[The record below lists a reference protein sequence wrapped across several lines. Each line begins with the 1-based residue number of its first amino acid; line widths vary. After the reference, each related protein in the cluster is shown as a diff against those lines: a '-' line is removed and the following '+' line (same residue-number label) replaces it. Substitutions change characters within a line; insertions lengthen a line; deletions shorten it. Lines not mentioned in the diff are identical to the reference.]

1 MLRSRTSRRAAPH
14 AYDRTAWATDARL
27 QQPRTEH
34 PMPSREPTPHLIVT
48 RPTLTATALRRAVR
62 RGGAQPLSLPGLA
75 LAAAPD
81 PAAARGALEAAR
93 EASIWIVTSPAAV
106 HFMRRLAPGVVPAA
120 HTRVL
125 AVGRGTARALGRLG
139 IAAVAPERG
148 EDSEGLLALPDLRD
162 PAGQRIALIGAP
174 GGRGLLAPTLTE
186 RGAEM
191 RAVHV
196 YRRLPPRWRRA
207 QLDAV
212 LAALPP
218 AATLLSSAEALG
230 HLTTRLPPEVR
241 RHLQALPLIVSS
253 ERLSAR
259 AREAGFDDIRVAASP
274 APGDLV
280 GAALRRLQA

>member
-1 MLRSRTSRRAAPH
+1 M
-14 AYDRTAWATDARL
+14 
-27 QQPRTEH
+27 
-34 PMPSREPTPHLIVT
+34 PHLIVT
-48 RPTLTATALRRAVR
+48 RPALTAEALRRAVR
-62 RGGAQPLSLPGLA
+62 RSGAQPLSLPGLA

-106 HFMRRLAPGVVPAA
+106 HFMRRLVPGIAADAPA
-120 HTRVL
+120 RVL

-174 GGRGLLAPTLTE
+174 GGRGLLTPTLTE
-186 RGAEM
+186 RGARM
-191 RAVHV
+191 LAVHV

-212 LAALPP
+212 LAARAP

-230 HLTTRLPPEVR
+230 HLTTRLPPGVR
-241 RHLQALPLIVSS
+241 RHLQTLPLIVSS

-259 AREAGFDDIRVAASP
+259 AGEAGFGDVRVAASP

-280 GAALRRLQA
+280 AAALKRLET

>member
-1 MLRSRTSRRAAPH
+1 M
-14 AYDRTAWATDARL
+14 
-27 QQPRTEH
+27 
-34 PMPSREPTPHLIVT
+34 PHLIVT
-48 RPTLTATALRRAVR
+48 RPALTAEALRRAVR

-93 EASIWIVTSPAAV
+93 DASIWIVTSPAAV
-106 HFMRRLAPGVVPAA
+106 HFMRRLAPGIAPSAS
-120 HTRVL
+120 TRVL

-174 GGRGLLAPTLTE
+174 GGRGVLAPSLTG
-186 RGAEM
+186 RGAEVL
-191 RAVHV
+191 AVHV
-196 YRRLPPRWRRA
+196 YRRLPPRWRPA
-207 QLDAV
+207 QLEAV
-212 LAALPP
+212 LAARAP

-230 HLTTRLPPEVR
+230 HLTARLPPEVR
-241 RHLQALPLIVSS
+241 LHLQTLPLIVSS
-253 ERLSAR
+253 ERLA
-259 AREAGFDDIRVAASP
+259 AHAHEAGFGDVRVAGSP

-280 GAALRRLQA
+280 AAALRRLEA